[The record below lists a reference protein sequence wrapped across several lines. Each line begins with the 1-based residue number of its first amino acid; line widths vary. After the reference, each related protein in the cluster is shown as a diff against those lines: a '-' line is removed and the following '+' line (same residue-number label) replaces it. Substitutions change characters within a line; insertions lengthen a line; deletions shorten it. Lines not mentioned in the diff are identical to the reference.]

1 MLLLLALV
9 GITAGELVNIAD
21 KGSISAT
28 STGWGGV
35 SNRAIDGRTDGHQK
49 IIKKRGPK
57 SKKKNTKNNL
67 GLEKWTPKWC

>member
-1 MLLLLALV
+1 MLAFV

-35 SNRAIDGRTDGHQK
+35 ASRAIDGRTDGQWG
-49 IIKKRGPK
+49 R
-57 SKKKNTKNNL
+57 
-67 GLEKWTPKWC
+67 

>member
-1 MLLLLALV
+1 MLLLLAFV
-9 GITAGELVNIAD
+9 GIIAGELVNIAD

-35 SNRAIDGRTDGHQK
+35 SSKAIDGRTDGHQK

-57 SKKKNTKNNL
+57 SNKKF
-67 GLEKWTPKWC
+67 